1 MTDMDQS
8 QQRPGAVERQRDIYV
23 QGAAGRRPPVP
34 IDMGELEIAA
44 REAMTPEAFAY
55 IAGGAGR
62 ESTMANNLA
71 GFEALRIVPRM
82 LRDVGVR
89 DLSTRFLGMDL
100 PTPLMLSPIGVLEMA
115 HPDADRAVGQAAAA
129 LGVPYCFSNQA
140 SVAMEE
146 VAGVMGD
153 APRFFQLYWSKSDDL
168 VASLVSRAEA
178 CGCKAIFVT
187 LDTTLLGWRTRDL
200 GLAYLPFLRGK
211 GIAQYTSDPVF
222 RKLMH
227 EPAAAD
233 PSARPPLSV
242 KAIATLM
249 ESAMAY
255 PSSVLSALGSG
266 NAIKAVRK
274 FIEIYSRPTLTWD
287 NLDFLR
293 EHTSLPIVLKGIQHP
308 DDARRAVDAGMDGI
322 MVSNHGGRQVDG
334 AAGSIEMLPRI
345 VEAVDGQAHIAFDS
359 GVRGGA
365 DVFKALAL
373 GADVVG
379 IGRPYCYG
387 LAVGGAEGARAV
399 IENLLADFE
408 LTLGLAGCAAAS
420 EVAAE
425 HVQA

>member
-1 MTDMDQS
+1 MQ
-8 QQRPGAVERQRDIYV
+8 QPKQRPDAVTRQRDIYL
-23 QGAAGRRPPVP
+23 QGAAGRRPLVPV
-34 IDMGELEIAA
+34 DVAELETAA

-62 ESTMANNLA
+62 EVTMANNLA
-71 GFEALRIVPRM
+71 GFDALRIVPRM
-82 LRDVGVR
+82 LRDVGTR
-89 DLSTRFLGMDL
+89 DLSTRFLGMEF

-115 HPDADRAVGQAAAA
+115 HPDADRAVGRAAVAS
-129 LGVPYCFSNQA
+129 GVPYCYSNQA
-140 SVAMEE
+140 SVAMED
-146 VAGVMGD
+146 VAAEMGD
-153 APRFFQLYWSKSDDL
+153 APRFFQLYWSQSDEL
-168 VASLVSRAEA
+168 VASLVKRAEA

-187 LDTTLLGWRTRDL
+187 LDTTMLGWRTRDL

-227 EPAAAD
+227 EP
-233 PSARPPLSV
+233 PTETGPRPPFSV
-242 KAIATLM
+242 KAVATLM

-255 PSSVLSALGSG
+255 PGGLLSALGSG

-293 EHTSLPIVLKGIQHP
+293 QQTSLPIVLKGIQHP

-334 AAGSIEMLPRI
+334 AAGSIEMLGSI
-345 VEAVDGQAHIAFDS
+345 SEAVDGRIDIAFDS
-359 GVRGGA
+359 GIRGGQ

-373 GADVVG
+373 GANLVG
-379 IGRPYCYG
+379 VGRPYCYA
-387 LAVGGAEGARAV
+387 LAVAGADGVRAAV
-399 IENLLADFE
+399 DNLLADFE
-408 LTLGLAGCAAAS
+408 LTMGLAGCASVGEIGRDNLLAA
-420 EVAAE
+420 
-425 HVQA
+425 